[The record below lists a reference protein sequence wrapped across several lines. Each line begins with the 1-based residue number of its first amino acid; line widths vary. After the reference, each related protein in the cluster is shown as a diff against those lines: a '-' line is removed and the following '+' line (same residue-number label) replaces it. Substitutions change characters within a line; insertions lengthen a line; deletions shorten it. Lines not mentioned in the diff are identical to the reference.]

1 MNSDEF
7 VNDSNPYR
15 QIDDAEVIVR
25 DESKTPFILVWLS
38 LLSYIVACML
48 PLEFEDIDKPGVW
61 AIILGIFV
69 PMAWIPNPLFFI
81 GWVLALVRNY
91 TLAIAFA
98 LVACIWSIAVVFSG
112 DFEGPA
118 QIFWVS
124 SNAILLIACFTGIHH
139 QNEP

>member
-1 MNSDEF
+1 MNSDEY
-7 VNDSNPYR
+7 VYDSNPYP
-15 QIDDAEVIVR
+15 QIDDAEVKEPDKSR
-25 DESKTPFILVWLS
+25 TPFILVWLS

-124 SNAILLIACFTGIHH
+124 SKAILLIACFKGIHH

>member
-1 MNSDEF
+1 MNSDEY
-7 VNDSNPYR
+7 VYDSNPYP
-15 QIDDAEVIVR
+15 QIDDAEVKEPDKSRI
-25 DESKTPFILVWLS
+25 PFILVWLS

-124 SNAILLIACFTGIHH
+124 SKAILLIACFKGIHH